1 MNTDTDLF
9 KIETNHV
16 VPMQGSLLI
25 SEPFLQSCVFGR
37 SVILLV
43 DHTEGG
49 SMGLV
54 LNKPLSVQLGDVLQG
69 FDSVCDI
76 PMYRGGPVGTDTLF
90 FLHNLEDV
98 PGAMPVGNGLW
109 LNGDFDAVQAYIKEG
124 GDVEGRIRFFV
135 GYAGWESGQLKQEIA
150 SNTWMIGHATASEI
164 MQIGAMN
171 GLWKRALGRLGGK
184 YAIWARFPQNPML
197 N

>member
-25 SEPFLQSCVFGR
+25 SEPFLQDFVFGR

-43 DHTEGG
+43 DHSEAG

-54 LNKPLSVQLGDVLQG
+54 LNKPMPMLLNDILKG
-69 FDSVCDI
+69 FDGVGAI
-76 PMYRGGPVGTDTLF
+76 PVFRGGPVGTDTLF
-90 FLHNLEDV
+90 YLHTLEGIQ
-98 PGAMPVGNGLW
+98 GAMPVSEGLW
-109 LNGDFDAVQAYIKEG
+109 LNGDFEAVQDYIQAG

-135 GYAGWESGQLKQEIA
+135 GYAGWESGQLNQEIA
-150 SNTWMIGHATASEI
+150 SNTWMIANGANSEI
-164 MQIGAMN
+164 MHAAEMG
-171 GLWKRALGRLGGK
+171 GLWKHAMGRLGGK
-184 YAIWARFPQNPML
+184 YAIWSRFPRNPML